1 MFDQVLS
8 TIKFIKKHPVGNKVF
23 IKCIKAYLRWQL
35 GTRILQKDIIHG
47 FVGGTRLIIKRGM
60 VGATGNVYVGIHEF
74 EHMSFLLHVCGRHD
88 TFFDIGSNVGSYSI
102 LASGVCK
109 SKSICFEPIKT
120 TFKLLQDNIRLNDL
134 QDLCVGYNV
143 GVGGEDGSL
152 FFTKGLDTMNRVA
165 VVQELSDEKEKVDV
179 VTLDSLS
186 EKFSATI
193 LKIDVEGYELNV
205 LKGAKNLLE
214 SNLLHSIIIEL
225 NEYNAQD
232 NSTKLIHE
240 ILSFHSFRRY
250 RYQPFSRSL
259 VKLEGIPFESG
270 NAIYIKDTHFERI
283 SKVLKSSTSFS
294 VFGINI

>member
-8 TIKFIKKHPVGNKVF
+8 TIKFITKHPVGNKAF
-23 IKCIKAYLRWQL
+23 FKCLKAYLRWQL
-35 GTRILQKDIIHG
+35 GTRILQKDVIHE
-47 FVGGTRLIIKRGM
+47 FVGGTRLIIRRGM

-74 EHMSFLLHVCGRHD
+74 EHMAFLLHVSGKHD

-109 SKSICFEPIKT
+109 SKSICFEPIT
-120 TFKLLQDNIRLNDL
+120 TTYKLLQDNIRLNDL
-134 QDLCVGYNV
+134 QDLCVSYNV
-143 GVGGEDGSL
+143 GVGSEVGSL
-152 FFTKGLDTMNRVA
+152 FFSKGLDTMNRVA

-179 VTLDSLS
+179 ITLDLLS

-205 LKGAKNLLE
+205 LNGAKKLLE

-240 ILSFHSFRRY
+240 ILSSHSFKRY
-250 RYQPFSRSL
+250 RYKPFSRSL
-259 VKLEGIPFESG
+259 VKLDGVPYESG
-270 NAIYIKDTHFERI
+270 NAIYINDIHFEKI
-283 SKVLKSSTSFS
+283 SKVLNSSASFFL
-294 VFGINI
+294 FGMNI